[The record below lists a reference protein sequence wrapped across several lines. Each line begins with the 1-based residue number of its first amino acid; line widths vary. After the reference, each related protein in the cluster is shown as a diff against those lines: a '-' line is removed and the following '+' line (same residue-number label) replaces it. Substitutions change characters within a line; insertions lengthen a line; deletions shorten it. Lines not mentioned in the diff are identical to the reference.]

1 MVIHVCDESK
11 NCKLLLLLMVSFSA
25 GYIFCLFSQF
35 HILQL
40 AEMKGLYLP
49 SLSYGCKRGPW
60 ERRLEYFPAPLP

>member
-11 NCKLLLLLMVSFSA
+11 NCKLLLLLMVFFSA
-25 GYIFCLFSQF
+25 GYIFCFFSQF
-35 HILQL
+35 HILRL
-40 AEMKGLYLP
+40 EEMKGLYLP

>member
-11 NCKLLLLLMVSFSA
+11 NCELLLLLMVFFFSWF
-25 GYIFCLFSQF
+25 ICCFFTQF

-40 AEMKGLYLP
+40 AEVEGLYLP

-60 ERRLEYFPAPLP
+60 ERRLEWFPAPLT